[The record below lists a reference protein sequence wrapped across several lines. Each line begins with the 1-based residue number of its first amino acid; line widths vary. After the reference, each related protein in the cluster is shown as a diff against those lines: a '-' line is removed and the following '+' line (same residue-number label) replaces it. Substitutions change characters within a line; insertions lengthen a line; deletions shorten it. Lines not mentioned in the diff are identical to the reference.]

1 VFGDGAGSGSGS
13 GSDFIKRLCLDYKV
27 AISIKL
33 KKNNLYFTISML
45 IYKDLV

>member
-1 VFGDGAGSGSGS
+1 MFGDGAGSGS

-33 KKNNLYFTISML
+33 KKKNNLYFTISML